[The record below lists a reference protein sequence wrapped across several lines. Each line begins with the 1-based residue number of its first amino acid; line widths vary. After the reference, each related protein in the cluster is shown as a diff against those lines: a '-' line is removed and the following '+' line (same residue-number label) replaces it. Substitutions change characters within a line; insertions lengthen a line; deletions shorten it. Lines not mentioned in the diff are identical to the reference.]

1 MSVERTG
8 QAGRPVPCA
17 DRWLAFL
24 PGLLSTGPLAS
35 EAAFLLGLHCS
46 SPSLWPNVDATTI
59 PAEAYPTSDLEHVM
73 SHDSADYRHDTCYLI
88 SALNSARPFLC
99 RIEFLR
105 ISAAAAV

>member
-35 EAAFLLGLHCS
+35 EAAFLLHGS
-46 SPSLWPNVDATTI
+46 SPSLCPNVDAMTI
-59 PAEAYPTSDLEHVM
+59 PAEAYPTSDLERRVLHLSGGACYVGGIVW
-73 SHDSADYRHDTCYLI
+73 SHMEMNGVL
-88 SALNSARPFLC
+88 
-99 RIEFLR
+99 
-105 ISAAAAV
+105 